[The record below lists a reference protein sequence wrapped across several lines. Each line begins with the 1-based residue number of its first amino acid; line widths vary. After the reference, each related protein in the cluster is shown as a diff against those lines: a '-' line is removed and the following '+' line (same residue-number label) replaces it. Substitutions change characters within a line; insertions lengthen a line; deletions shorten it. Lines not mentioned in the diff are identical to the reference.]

1 MVPEKIIRLTLF
13 RSHSFVSYKLHIPSF
28 NLMLDTT
35 RQAFTYPVDFVH
47 LSNSFRSLDLLSGMF
62 PMSRSECKFE
72 NEERPLGRRKGKKR
86 CSSHGRARLGWVQ
99 FNFLQGDRRRGAGRK
114 LFFSAEKSWPGWVS
128 SDVTVG
134 VSVSYTPLIG

>member
-72 NEERPLGRRKGKKR
+72 NEERPLGRRKGAR
-86 CSSHGRARLGWVQ
+86 HTEGQDWGGYSSTSCKVTDEEVREESCFSQLKNPGQVGSVQMSRLVC
-99 FNFLQGDRRRGAGRK
+99 L
-114 LFFSAEKSWPGWVS
+114 S
-128 SDVTVG
+128 VT
-134 VSVSYTPLIG
+134 LL